1 MMGKNR
7 FEEELSRKF
16 LLIVGVFILT
26 IALYQNIILDLPYF
40 YALFSLGM
48 FIVLLALYNT
58 IATDS
63 LFGNWRGRDI
73 LFFSL
78 LLLAAC
84 VLIDHIGMRLGYW
97 EYPHYDTAD
106 DLRKY
111 ILEWAIALL
120 YHMVSL
126 LLGIQLFR
134 RFFLHK
140 PSTFFMGML
149 VVVTPVGFLTE
160 SLNLNVNSW
169 KVLAMPFSNVKIGDF
184 FVVFQTVGYWL
195 MALIPYILYLSV
207 DILVRKRGTS
217 HKHFEKAG
225 I

>member
-1 MMGKNR
+1 MGKTR
-7 FEEELSRKF
+7 VDEELSRKI
-16 LLIVGVFILT
+16 LLIVGIFILS

-58 IATDS
+58 LAADS

-73 LFFSL
+73 LFFSVL
-78 LLLAAC
+78 LLVSC

-126 LLGIQLFR
+126 LLGIQLFKR
-134 RFFLHK
+134 LFLQK
-140 PSTFFMGML
+140 TTAFFMGML

-160 SLNLNVNSW
+160 SLNLKVDSW
-169 KVLAMPFSNVKIGDF
+169 KVLSMPFSNVKIGGF
-184 FVVFQTVGYWL
+184 YLVFQTIGYWL
-195 MALIPYILYLSV
+195 MALIPYILYLAV
-207 DILVRKRGTS
+207 DILVRKRCTTG
-217 HKHFEKAG
+217 KNFEKAG